1 MSSSKSLFED
11 VIWALS
17 NRKLGPFKMPLKTGA
32 KMNKYAKNDSSFSL
46 LLALV
51 KYKKTGGKFLRWN
64 LPPVL
69 FLYRFH
75 TYGVSVDRLLLDNLH
90 NLL

>member
-1 MSSSKSLFED
+1 
-11 VIWALS
+11 
-17 NRKLGPFKMPLKTGA
+17 
-32 KMNKYAKNDSSFSL
+32 MNKFAKNGSSFSL
-46 LLALV
+46 FFAPV
-51 KYKKTGGKFLRWN
+51 KHKKTGGKFLRWN

-75 TYGVSVDRLLLDNLH
+75 TNGVGVDCLLLDNLH

>member
-1 MSSSKSLFED
+1 
-11 VIWALS
+11 
-17 NRKLGPFKMPLKTGA
+17 
-32 KMNKYAKNDSSFSL
+32 MNKYAKNDSSFSL
-46 LLALV
+46 LFAPV
-51 KYKKTGGKFLRWN
+51 KHKKTGGKFLRWN

-75 TYGVSVDRLLLDNLH
+75 TNGLSVDCLLLDNLH

>member
-11 VIWALS
+11 VKWALS
-17 NRKLGPFKMPLKTGA
+17 NRKLGPFKTSLKTGV
-32 KMNKYAKNDSSFSL
+32 KMNKYAKNGSSFSL
-46 LLALV
+46 LPTPV
-51 KYKKTGGKFLRWN
+51 KHKKTGGKFLRWN

-75 TYGVSVDRLLLDNLH
+75 TNGVGVDRLLLDNLH

>member
-1 MSSSKSLFED
+1 MQKNSS
-11 VIWALS
+11 
-17 NRKLGPFKMPLKTGA
+17 T
-32 KMNKYAKNDSSFSL
+32 FSL
-46 LLALV
+46 LFAPV
-51 KYKKTGGKFLRWN
+51 KHKKTGGKFLRWN

-75 TYGVSVDRLLLDNLH
+75 TNGVGVDRLLLDNLH

>member
-1 MSSSKSLFED
+1 MQ
-11 VIWALS
+11 
-17 NRKLGPFKMPLKTGA
+17 
-32 KMNKYAKNDSSFSL
+32 KNSSSFSL
-46 LLALV
+46 LPTPV
-51 KYKKTGGKFLRWN
+51 KHKKTGGKFLRWN

-75 TYGVSVDRLLLDNLH
+75 TNGVGVDRLLLDNLH

>member
-1 MSSSKSLFED
+1 
-11 VIWALS
+11 
-17 NRKLGPFKMPLKTGA
+17 
-32 KMNKYAKNDSSFSL
+32 MNKYAKNGSSFSL
-46 LLALV
+46 LPTPV
-51 KYKKTGGKFLRWN
+51 KHKKTGGKFLRSN